1 MSFDNIVNSVQTIK
15 GDLINL
21 ELSEDSVI
29 CQQINSLCVTPR
41 GFAEVLAK
49 AYPYSNTY
57 ANRKRLGRK
66 NLCIESDRDPP
77 GTIRIHQS
85 PSNPTIVNLVAQYRM
100 GKPGKWHQ
108 DVPGPADTKEERI
121 MWFRECLIKLAKFVN
136 TSEHITSIYFP
147 SGIGCNMAGG
157 DWNIYSQMIQNF
169 ANMVKV
175 KVIIVKLD

>member
-1 MSFDNIVNSVQTIK
+1 
-15 GDLINL
+15 
-21 ELSEDSVI
+21 VI
-29 CQQINSLCVTPR
+29 CQQINSLSVKPR
-41 GFAEVLAK
+41 GFSEVLAK

-77 GTIRIHQS
+77 GTIRIYQS
-85 PSNPTIVNLVAQYRM
+85 PCNPTIVNLVAQYRM

-108 DVPGPADTKEERI
+108 DVAGPEDTKMERTT
-121 MWFRECLIKLAKFVN
+121 WFRECLIKLVEFVN
-136 TSEHITSIYFP
+136 NSDHIKSVYFP
-147 SGIGCNMAGG
+147 SGIGCSMVGG

-175 KVIIVKLD
+175 KVIIVKYLEG